1 MPIKINSENLN
12 KKRRTDLLKTEKVAK
27 LVLKELGED
36 GVELNIIF
44 LSNQRIRALNRAYL
58 NVDTA
63 TDVIAFP
70 SRSQMSRSSWVKA
83 RCAKAARDF
92 LGDIA
97 ISSDKAAQNAAFYGT
112 TFMEEITLYVIHGT
126 LHLLGYKDTTKKARV
141 RIQRKENEFLQKAK
155 KFL

>member
-1 MPIKINSENLN
+1 MTIKINSKNLN

-58 NVDTA
+58 SVDTA

-70 SRSQMSRSSWVKA
+70 SRGQISRSLWVKA
-83 RCAKAARDF
+83 RRTKDAREF

-112 TFMEEITLYVIHGT
+112 TFMEEIALYVIHGT
-126 LHLLGYKDTTKKARV
+126 LHLMGYKDITKKARV